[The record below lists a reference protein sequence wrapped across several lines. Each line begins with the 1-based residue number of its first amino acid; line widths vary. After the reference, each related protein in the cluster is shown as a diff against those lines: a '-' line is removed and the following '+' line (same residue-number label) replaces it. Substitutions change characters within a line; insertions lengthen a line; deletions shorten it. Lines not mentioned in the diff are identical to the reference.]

1 MQAQMWVVVFLV
13 ALAVRLI
20 HIWQIRPSPFFD
32 ILMGDANGYDLWAQ
46 RLAAGDWIGSD
57 VFYQAPLYPYFLGV
71 VYAIF
76 GRDLLIVRIVQ
87 AVIGAASCA
96 LLGMAGARFFSPRVG
111 LIAGLALALW
121 APAIFF
127 DGLIQ
132 KSVLDLFLVSLG
144 LYLISTIVGNR
155 EPGTGSRTAWLALGA
170 SMGAL
175 ALTRENALVFI
186 LVILIWAWFR
196 HSRRIAIPAFVIG
209 LALVLTPVVI
219 RNYAID
225 GGFYLTTSQ
234 FGSNFYI
241 GNHPRAD
248 GTYASIRFGR
258 GAPEF
263 ERIDAKEVAEASVG
277 RELSPSEVSSYW
289 TGRALGYITSQPLDW
304 LQLTGRKILLL
315 VNRTEML
322 DTESQESHAGWSTP
336 IAVLSWIGHF
346 GVLVPLALV
355 GMIATWRDSRLWIL
369 HALTITYALSVV
381 MFFVFARYRYP
392 LVPLLLLFAG
402 VGVLSLK
409 ESWKQPRVVAVLVVA
424 LIICNVPLLSP
435 TLMQAITENNLG
447 TALQEQQRYEEA
459 IRHHERATALV
470 PGYAPAYNN
479 LGAALRASG
488 RIDEAIATYKKAL
501 ELQPDYP
508 SAQNNLGA
516 ALAAKGDAAGAI
528 AAFRAAI
535 AIDDQSATAHRNLGN
550 LLYDVGTE
558 LLEEQNFDA
567 AAARFH
573 EALKIRPD
581 WPEAHNNLGIALA
594 SRGRIAEALTHF
606 ERAVQLN
613 PNFTDA
619 RVNRDQARAV
629 LKK

>member
-1 MQAQMWVVVFLV
+1 MWVVVFLV

-241 GNHPRAD
+241 CNHPRAD

-535 AIDDQSATAHRNLGN
+535 AIDDRSATAHRNLGN